1 MKRNWFIPECS
12 LDTGGHPLPIRF
24 ISDKSEGNLCI
35 SGFYKS
41 GKSFSL
47 LRIVKE
53 IEKFQSEATILILVF
68 RNIDVNKFKI
78 TSRELGLN
86 LNVLTY
92 WQFHKN
98 PTCYDYIL
106 CDEIQ
111 LISQTILLEIK
122 EKANHV
128 VVTINPNLRLFEY
141 DPLTNTQPLTLEV
154 VRETLLPEEYELRDI
169 QKSFGSSTIELARQ
183 LLNNDLSTTY
193 VNMTSMR
200 QNVCICEATSKEEE
214 LQYISKKSA
223 RCLNC
228 GYSVAIL
235 LPTNRDIL
243 TLIQA
248 LIRDEGKEPWIE
260 VLNNWGKIDYN
271 NLNRYLSSIGLNIQC
286 LGSNYGQLSDI
297 TTKINIM
304 SYHSSM
310 GFEFDDVYLPYVNSG
325 LFISSNSEIEIN
337 AFILAMTRATHHLYI
352 TYSGTMHPYLELIK
366 DKCELIKVRRELIK
380 DRCLRIKNNNETD
393 DNNILTL

>member
-1 MKRNWFIPECS
+1 MGWFVPENMLNDS
-12 LDTGGHPLPIRF
+12 TRYVIDNF
-24 ISDKSEGNLCI
+24 DISKGDVCI
-35 SGFYKS
+35 SGYLNS
-41 GKSFSL
+41 GKTLSL
-47 LRIVKE
+47 MYISRE
-53 IEKFQSEATILILVF
+53 IARLTKGASILILAF
-68 RNIDVNKFKI
+68 RNIDADKFRI

-86 LNVLTY
+86 LNILTY

-106 CDEIQ
+106 CDDIQ
-111 LISQTILLEIK
+111 LTSQTILLEIK
-122 EKANHV
+122 EKANHI
-128 VVTINPNLRLFEY
+128 VVTINPNLRLFEN
-141 DPLTNTQPLTLEV
+141 DPLTNTPSLTLEM
-154 VRETLLPEEYELRDI
+154 VRETLQPIEYELLNFH
-169 QKSFGSSTIELARQ
+169 KSFDDSTIELARL
-183 LLNNDLSTTY
+183 LLNIDWVMPKRNIGR
-193 VNMTSMR
+193 MC
-200 QNVCICEATSKEEE
+200 QNHICEATCKEEE

-228 GYSVAIL
+228 GDSVAIL

-248 LIRDEGKEPWIE
+248 LIKGDGKEPWTE

-304 SYHSSM
+304 TYHSSM
-310 GFEFDDVYLPYVNSG
+310 GFEFDDVYLPYVNSD
-325 LFISSNSEIEIN
+325 LFISSNSEIDKN
-337 AFILAMTRATHHLYI
+337 VFILAMTRATHHLCI

-366 DKCELIKVRRELIK
+366 D
-380 DRCLRIKNNNETD
+380 RCLKIEINNEKE
-393 DNNILTL
+393 NNIIFTL